1 MALTAVSA
9 FIQTKPFLA
18 ALTLLPLLG
27 LYFMNNINL
36 QRQQLRQQSQV
47 VFPGFHSPG
56 PAEEF
61 RAIAAW
67 CEANNVEHDVY
78 GEGELLSNF
87 EQKIAKLL
95 GKPAAVFMPS
105 GVMAQLIAVQM
116 WAEQSGLPRFGL
128 HPTSHLIG
136 HEEQAYQAL
145 LKLHGVPVGNRLTPM
160 LASDLDAI
168 KQDLACLLVELPI
181 RCAGGQ
187 LPSWEQLQALKDK
200 ALDRGIAL
208 HMDGARLWESRAF
221 YGRTHAEIAEG
232 FDSVYVSMYKGIGGI
247 AGAVLLGDEEF
258 IANARIWQRRMGGT
272 LVHQSPM
279 VASAAMHFDAR
290 LAQMDAC
297 LQRAQALAE
306 GLQAIPGIRVNPAIP
321 QTNMMHIYFDAHQ
334 DKVMAARDQ
343 IAEADKHWVVGTV
356 QAAEVPG
363 WSTTELY
370 VGDNL
375 LALSN
380 EQVLPYFKRLISR

>member
-1 MALTAVSA
+1 MTN
-9 FIQTKPFLA
+9 T
-18 ALTLLPLLG
+18 
-27 LYFMNNINL
+27 NL
-36 QRQQLRQQSQV
+36 QRQQLRKQSQV
-47 VFPGFHSPG
+47 VFPGFHSPS

-78 GEGELLSNF
+78 GEGELLSGF
-87 EQKIAKLL
+87 EQKIATLL

-116 WAEQSGLPRFGL
+116 WAEQSALPRFGL

-160 LASDLDAI
+160 LAADLDAI

-200 ALDRGIAL
+200 ARERDIAL

-221 YGRTHAEIAEG
+221 YGKTYAEIADG

-247 AGAVLLGDEEF
+247 AGAVLLGDEKF

-306 GLQAIPGIRVNPAIP
+306 GLQALPGIRVNPAIP
-321 QTNMMHIYFDAHQ
+321 QTNMMHIYFDAHH
-334 DKVMAARDQ
+334 DKVMAARDK
-343 IAEADKHWVVGTV
+343 IAEEEKHWVVGTV

-380 EQVLPYFKRLISR
+380 AQVLPYFKRLIDDSRSINL